1 MNQYRRVKAGLVV
14 AGLALLSG
22 HGALAES
29 QGFYF
34 GLSGG
39 MALPDLPSKSSL
51 DAELAGFAFTSS
63 LDDTS
68 EAWGVDVGYRWNRY
82 IALQVGYVDLG
93 TTEYVA
99 DFTGTTERL
108 SFRYTSSGPMLTV
121 LGTVPIGQRLE
132 LHGRGGLFV
141 SDTRVRTRLEDRAT
155 GDFLSFE
162 GNASTARDL
171 VAAVGATWNINETY
185 SLRGEYAR
193 MFDVGDSDQTGEL
206 DVDLLSFSV
215 LFR

>member
-1 MNQYRRVKAGLVV
+1 MNLYQRVRAGLAV

-22 HGALAES
+22 HGAMAES
-29 QGFYF
+29 EGFYF

-39 MALPDLPSKSSL
+39 LAIPDLPSKRSF
-51 DAELAGFAFTSS
+51 DAGLPGMAFTSS

-82 IALQVGYVDLG
+82 IAMQVGYVDLG
-93 TTEYVA
+93 TTEYAA

-108 SFRYTSSGPMLTV
+108 SYRYTSSGPTLAV
-121 LGTVPIGQRLE
+121 LGTMPLGQRLA
-132 LHGRGGLFV
+132 LHGRAGLFV
-141 SDTRVRTRLEDRAT
+141 SDTRVRVRLEDRAS

-171 VAAVGATWNINETY
+171 VAAVGATWNISESY

-193 MFDVGDSDQTGEL
+193 MFDVGDADQTGEL